1 MGVTMEVDAEIM
13 KIEIDDESLIEAARI
28 LGTKSAAD
36 TVNAALRE
44 VVAIRKRVEA
54 MEKLAEMG
62 ARGDFDEFLD
72 KSTYRP

>member
-1 MGVTMEVDAEIM
+1 MGVSVGTQPEIE
-13 KIEIDDESLIEAARI
+13 KIELDSESLVEAAKI
-28 LGTKSAAD
+28 LGTNNTAD

-44 VVAIRKRVEA
+44 IVTIRKRVEA

-72 KSTYRP
+72 KSSYRP

>member
-1 MGVTMEVDAEIM
+1 MGVSMEA
-13 KIEIDDESLIEAARI
+13 KIENVQLNLDDETLIEAAKI
-28 LGTKSAAD
+28 LGTRNAAD

-44 VVAIRKRVEA
+44 IVDIRKRVEA

-72 KSTYRP
+72 KSTYRR

>member
-1 MGVTMEVDAEIM
+1 MEA
-13 KIEIDDESLIEAARI
+13 KIENVQLNLDDETLIEAAKI
-28 LGTKSAAD
+28 LGTRNAAD

-44 VVAIRKRVEA
+44 IVDIRKRVEA

-72 KSTYRP
+72 KSTYRR